1 LGAVVGGV
9 VADGAAVVGVTA
21 VVGAF
26 RVTTFPLLPL
36 DLHAVAPRPIIAT
49 QTMGAMRRRTVLP
62 VAGPIRVKY
71 LVLLDH
77 L

>member
-9 VADGAAVVGVTA
+9 VAAGAAVDGVTA

-26 RVTTFPLLPL
+26 RVLTFPFPL
-36 DLHAVAPRPIIAT
+36 DLHAVAPTPTIAT
-49 QTMGAMRRRTVLP
+49 QTMGAMRRRTLLP
-62 VAGPIRVKY
+62 VVGPIRVKY